1 MNAERMTCTCEDFK
15 VRGEICK
22 HIFKILTMKM
32 RRKGENR
39 ADRAEGER
47 EKVCEREREKRSERW
62 VKGRDKR
69 GESGKSE

>member
-1 MNAERMTCTCEDFK
+1 MKGKYIVNAERMTCTCADFK

-47 EKVCEREREKRSERW
+47 EKCGKGERKE
-62 VKGRDKR
+62 VKAI
-69 GESGKSE
+69 GKG